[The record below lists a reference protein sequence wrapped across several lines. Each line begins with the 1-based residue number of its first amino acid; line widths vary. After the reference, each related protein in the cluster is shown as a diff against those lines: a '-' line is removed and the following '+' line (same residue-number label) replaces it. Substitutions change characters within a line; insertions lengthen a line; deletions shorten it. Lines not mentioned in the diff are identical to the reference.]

1 MRTGRDALMA
11 IDCFGNIE
19 LTYVADAPPPDT
31 LYTYKASRLAAWE
44 HPALRSD
51 VPACVGAQ
59 SGMIMGCACVVRPG
73 RALFRIQFLAPEG
86 LRHAGQMCWEKP
98 CRISHPGAV
107 FKKREDTMTYE
118 TVYTIINLAVLPAWL
133 LLALAPG
140 AAVTRLVVHSGLY
153 PLVLG
158 IFYIVTL
165 TMNMF
170 LGMGAEGG
178 SFNTAAGVSQ
188 LFSHPLG
195 ILVGWSHYLVFDLF
209 VGAWEAR
216 DARRRGVAH
225 WMLLPCLFFTL
236 MFGPVGLLLYL
247 VLRQLTGKGNMSLV
261 EA

>member
-1 MRTGRDALMA
+1 M
-11 IDCFGNIE
+11 
-19 LTYVADAPPPDT
+19 
-31 LYTYKASRLAAWE
+31 S
-44 HPALRSD
+44 
-51 VPACVGAQ
+51 
-59 SGMIMGCACVVRPG
+59 
-73 RALFRIQFLAPEG
+73 
-86 LRHAGQMCWEKP
+86 
-98 CRISHPGAV
+98 
-107 FKKREDTMTYE
+107 YE
-118 TVYTIINLAVLPAWL
+118 TVYMLINLSVMPAWL

-153 PLVLG
+153 PLALG

-165 TMNMF
+165 SMTLF
-170 LGMGAEGG
+170 FGMGAEGG